1 METLFENS
9 YIRSPEIAKNFYRYI
24 CFKRPFILTFDI
36 FIGLSFIINTIY
48 LIFGY
53 TATYSVLV
61 LAPVF
66 YLFQIIQ
73 YLRAVKTM
81 IKCDNELAN
90 GTATTVNTIVT
101 SESMKCTSS
110 SGSVNE
116 IPLSKFKKVIKTKR
130 LILVRSEAKLIY
142 IFPKDSFTKGSS
154 DEFIAFL
161 NAKITR

>member
-9 YIRSPEIAKNFYRYI
+9 YIRSTKIAKDFYRYI

-36 FIGLSFIINTIY
+36 LIGLSFIVNIIS
-48 LIFGY
+48 LLAGY

-61 LAPVF
+61 LAPIF

-81 IKCDNELAN
+81 IKRDNELAN
-90 GTATTVNTIVT
+90 GTAINVNTIVT
-101 SESMKCTSS
+101 SESIKCTSS

-130 LILVRSEAKLIY
+130 LILVRSESKLIY

-154 DEFIAFL
+154 DEFITFL
-161 NAKITR
+161 NAKEIR